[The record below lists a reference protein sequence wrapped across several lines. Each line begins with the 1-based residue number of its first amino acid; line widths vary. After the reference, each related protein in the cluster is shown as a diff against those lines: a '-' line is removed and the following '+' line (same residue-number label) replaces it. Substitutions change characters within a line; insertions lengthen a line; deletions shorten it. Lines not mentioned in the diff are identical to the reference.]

1 MKTLAVPFIALTLA
15 IGGCASMGGGEAEE
29 KKIEVVTDNL
39 EKVQGSKEVYLG
51 QFSVTFV
58 TKDKASATSE
68 SGMFSKDRAYAKAI
82 LKSELKGIPQ
92 ETMQAI
98 TEEAYKNFVA
108 KLEADGYVIRSYKE
122 LTANKDWEKID
133 TLETPYQPSSVGSF
147 FKGDKGK
154 TLTFTPEGM
163 DLLYYKSYPAVPGV
177 PMVYDLAKL
186 AGDLDYP
193 VIMADYRVHFAN
205 LSGQTDRSMDYNTG
219 ERTYSAE
226 VSFGQAINVQPSSG
240 ISFLRG
246 VSGTFSNKSG
256 YAQLETPVI
265 IGGAYGETE
274 DTTSGAQKAANAFSG
289 LLGMVSGGSSD
300 TTEVTVNA
308 DPVIYAR
315 GVLQAID
322 LTNDEVLKAFTSG
335 E

>member
-39 EKVQGSKEVYLG
+39 EKMEGKKEVYLG

-82 LKSELKGIPQ
+82 LKSELKGIPE

-98 TEEAYKNFVA
+98 TDEAYENFLA
-108 KLEADGYVIRSYKE
+108 KLKAQGYVVRSYKE
-122 LTANKDWEKID
+122 LTANKDWAKID

-154 TLTFTPEGM
+154 TLTFTPAGM
-163 DLLYYKSYPAVPGV
+163 DLLYYKTYPAVPGA
-177 PMVYDLAKL
+177 PFNYDLAKV

-219 ERTYSAE
+219 KRTYSAE
-226 VSFGQAINVQPSSG
+226 VSFGQAINVQPNSG
-240 ISFLRG
+240 ISFVRG

-256 YAQLETPVI
+256 FAQLETPVI
-265 IGGAYGETE
+265 IGGGFGETE
-274 DTTSGAQKAANAFSG
+274 DTTSGAQKAANAFSS
-289 LLGMVSGGSSD
+289 LVGMVSGGSSD
-300 TTEVTVNA
+300 VTEVTVNA
-308 DPVIYAR
+308 DPAVYAR
-315 GVLQAID
+315 GVVQAID
-322 LTNDEVLKAFTSG
+322 LTNDEVLKAFVAG

>member
-39 EKVQGSKEVYLG
+39 EKMEGKKEVYLG

-68 SGMFSKDRAYAKAI
+68 SSMFSKDRAYAKAI
-82 LKSELKGIPQ
+82 LKSELKGVPE

-98 TEEAYKNFVA
+98 TNEVYQDFLD
-108 KLEADGYVIRSYKE
+108 KLSAQGYTVRNYNE
-122 LTANKDWEKID
+122 LTSNKDWKGLD
-133 TLETPYQPSSVGSF
+133 KLETPYQPSSVGSF

-163 DLLYYKSYPAVPGV
+163 DLLYYKTYPASPSVPA
-177 PMVYDLAKL
+177 PYKL
-186 AGDLDYP
+186 AALAGELNYP
-193 VIMADYRVHFAN
+193 VLTADYRIHFAN
-205 LSGQTDRSMDYNTG
+205 LSGQTDRTMDYNTG
-219 ERTYSAE
+219 KRTYSAE
-226 VSFGQAINVQPSSG
+226 VSFGQAITVQPNSG
-240 ISFLRG
+240 ISFLQG
-246 VSGTFSNKSG
+246 VSGTFSNKAG
-256 YAQLETPVI
+256 YAKLETPVI
-265 IGGAYGETE
+265 IGGAFGETE

-308 DPVIYAR
+308 DPVVYAR
-315 GVLQAID
+315 GVAQAID
-322 LTNDEVLKAFTSG
+322 LTNDEVLKAFVAG